1 MVLITRLFG
10 RTRVSA
16 QSDSSPGMEYH
27 PLRDS
32 DAHSGNRQLIGSLPV
47 AEAAGFRCGP
57 IRRSLLCLPPSF
69 CSICRRLISFNKLSP
84 WKQKQPEMCDG
95 PVKS

>member
-1 MVLITRLFG
+1 MVLITHLFG

-16 QSDSSPGMEYH
+16 QSDSLPGMEYH

-32 DAHSGNRQLIGSLPV
+32 DAHSGNQELIGSLPA

-57 IRRSLLCLPPSF
+57 IRRSLLFFPPSF
-69 CSICRRLISFNKLSP
+69 CGIYGRLISFNKLSP
-84 WKQKQPEMCDG
+84 VETEAT
-95 PVKS
+95 

>member
-10 RTRVSA
+10 RICVSA
-16 QSDSSPGMEYH
+16 LSDSSVGMEYH

-57 IRRSLLCLPPSF
+57 IRRSMLCFPPSF
-69 CSICRRLISFNKLSP
+69 YSIYRCLITFNKLSP
-84 WKQKQPEMCDG
+84 VETEAT
-95 PVKS
+95 